1 MPTLCVVLACI
12 TNSIVANGQ
21 SYTYFG
27 NEFKVITI
35 VTNQFKIIGNKVK
48 KLLNMMFIY
57 LWVDLGVLQL

>member
-12 TNSIVANGQ
+12 TNSIVANRQ